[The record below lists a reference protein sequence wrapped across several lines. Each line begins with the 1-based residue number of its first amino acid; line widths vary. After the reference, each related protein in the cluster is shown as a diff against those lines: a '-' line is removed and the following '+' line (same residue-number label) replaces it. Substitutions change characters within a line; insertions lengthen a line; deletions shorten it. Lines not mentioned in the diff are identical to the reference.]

1 MKDEHPHPNKLTE
14 AEQKLIERL
23 RERPELMERFAA
35 IVELSANTE
44 TIKQADEVEALLIE
58 EIRRL
63 GNVTM
68 EGWAS
73 GVEKVLGQQLKQ
85 KDPSAVVRKKN
96 VKLVVRLWC
105 GEGKG
110 EGLACQPSQL
120 CPLIATGHWRD
131 RPWSLKA
138 VGPRVN

>member
-85 KDPSAVVRKKN
+85 KDPSAVVRKK
-96 VKLVVRLWC
+96 KR
-105 GEGKG
+105 
-110 EGLACQPSQL
+110 
-120 CPLIATGHWRD
+120 
-131 RPWSLKA
+131 
-138 VGPRVN
+138 

>member
-1 MKDEHPHPNKLTE
+1 MNDEHPHPTKLSE
-14 AEQKLIERL
+14 AERKLIERL
-23 RERPELMERFAA
+23 RERPELLERFAA

-44 TIKQADEVEALLIE
+44 KIKQADEIEELLIE

-73 GVEKVLGQQLKQ
+73 GVEKLLAQQLKQ

-96 VKLVVRLWC
+96 AELVVCLWC
-105 GEGKG
+105 G
-110 EGLACQPSQL
+110 
-120 CPLIATGHWRD
+120 
-131 RPWSLKA
+131 
-138 VGPRVN
+138 